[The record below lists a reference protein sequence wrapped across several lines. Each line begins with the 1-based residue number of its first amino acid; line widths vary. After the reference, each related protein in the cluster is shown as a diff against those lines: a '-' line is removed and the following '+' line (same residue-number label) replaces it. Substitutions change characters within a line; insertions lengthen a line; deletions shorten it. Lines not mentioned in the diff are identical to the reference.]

1 MGYPHHSRV
10 TLTNAMIVGFRL
22 REIATEVILPGP
34 DPELRQ
40 EVSHLVGVKISSGR
54 CPGTIRPVPLYQV
67 DLPRLLVMPTI
78 LATETWILPLN
89 VIGDGLKALPGLQ
102 AVLRTILA
110 ILPGLL
116 TASLATAFPQVR
128 RVVALSVLQ
137 LAVVQEDQT
146 THPEDNATCWW
157 SCQLGLSTDAFLSSI
172 FSLSC
177 LILLITGT
185 AYTNDQGAIS
195 MLA

>member
-1 MGYPHHSRV
+1 
-10 TLTNAMIVGFRL
+10 
-22 REIATEVILPGP
+22 
-34 DPELRQ
+34 
-40 EVSHLVGVKISSGR
+40 
-54 CPGTIRPVPLYQV
+54 
-67 DLPRLLVMPTI
+67 MPTI

-89 VIGDGLKALPGLQ
+89 VIGRFTSNRILSVLKSSITGDGLKALPGLQ

-177 LILLITGT
+177 LIFIDHRNRL
-185 AYTNDQGAIS
+185 YQ
-195 MLA
+195 